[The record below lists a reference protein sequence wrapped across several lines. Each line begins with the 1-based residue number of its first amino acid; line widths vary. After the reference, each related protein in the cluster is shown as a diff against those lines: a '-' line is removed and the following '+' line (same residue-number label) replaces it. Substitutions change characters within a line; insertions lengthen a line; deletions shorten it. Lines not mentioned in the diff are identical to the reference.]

1 LPKSKLVVADPKIG
15 KSTMYE
21 LDDDQF
27 RIFKGLKI
35 GSSVDGS
42 SISIEG
48 SLKVTGGSD
57 HSGFPMRSDVLGGAK
72 KYVLLTKGIGFREK
86 KKGLKKRKLVRGNT
100 ITDEI
105 YQINAI
111 LTSPPKKE
119 TSKKVSDE
127 TENSSIP
134 KEKSTTNQEET
145 IKEKSSEKNIISSP
159 EEEKTDIKTPDKEPI
174 SSEKA
179 K

>member
-1 LPKSKLVVADPKIG
+1 MSKSKLVVADPKIG
-15 KSTMYE
+15 KSTTYE
-21 LDDDQF
+21 LNDDQF

-35 GSSVDGS
+35 GSSIDGS
-42 SISIEG
+42 SISVEG
-48 SLKVTGGSD
+48 TLKVTGGSD

-72 KYVLLTKGIGFREK
+72 KYVLLTKGVGFKEK

-105 YQINAI
+105 YQINAV
-111 LTSPPKKE
+111 LTSQTNKKTSTKVSTKTKNTSIPAEISTTKKE
-119 TSKKVSDE
+119 E
-127 TENSSIP
+127 I
-134 KEKSTTNQEET
+134 
-145 IKEKSSEKNIISSP
+145 IKEESSEKNVTPSN
-159 EEEKTDIKTPDKEPI
+159 EEEKTDIKTPDNEPI

>member
-1 LPKSKLVVADPKIG
+1 
-15 KSTMYE
+15 MYE
-21 LDDDQF
+21 LNDDQF

-48 SLKVTGGSD
+48 SIKVTGGSD

-72 KYVLLTKGIGFREK
+72 KYVLLTKGIGFKEK
-86 KKGLKKRKLVRGNT
+86 RKGLKKRKLVRGNT

-111 LTSPPKKE
+111 IISQPEKK
-119 TSKKVSDE
+119 TSKKVSSE
-127 TENSSIP
+127 TINPSIT
-134 KEKSTTNQEET
+134 KEKSTTEQEET
-145 IKEKSSEKNIISSP
+145 IKEESSEKNIISSP
-159 EEEKTDIKTPDKEPI
+159 EEEKTDIKTSDKKPI
-174 SSEKA
+174 SSEKS

>member
-1 LPKSKLVVADPKIG
+1 
-15 KSTMYE
+15 MYE
-21 LDDDQF
+21 LTDDQF

-35 GSSVDGS
+35 GNSVDGS

-57 HSGFPMRSDVLGGAK
+57 HSGFPMRSDILGGAK
-72 KYVLLTKGIGFREK
+72 KYVLLTKGVGFRDN

-111 LTSPPKKE
+111 LTSPPKQKD
-119 TSKKVSDE
+119 SKKVSTE
-127 TENSSIP
+127 TKKSSIP
-134 KEKSTTNQEET
+134 TEKSSNEQKA
-145 IKEKSSEKNIISSP
+145 IKEESSEKNVTSSN
-159 EEEKTDIKTPDKEPI
+159 EEEKTDIKTSDKETI

-179 K
+179 I